1 MILRDELTER
11 QQYWL
16 NHIESCD
23 QLGQATKAYAET
35 NGLSVSM
42 MYSWRKKL
50 SVMGVLSDSRE
61 RPRSCNF
68 ERVRVLGGESRSGEW
83 HIALPNGV
91 QIGFSGAVDGG
102 MLWTVLQ
109 AARWL

>member
-1 MILRDELTER
+1 MALREELTER

-35 NGLSVSM
+35 HGLSVSM

-50 SVMGVLSDSRE
+50 SVMGVLSAGSE
-61 RPRSCNF
+61 RRQSCNF
-68 ERVRVLGGESRSGEW
+68 ERVQVVGGEPRSGEW
-83 HIALPNGV
+83 RIVLPNGV
-91 QIGFSGAVDGG
+91 QIGFCGVVDGG
-102 MLWTVLQ
+102 LLSTVLKV
-109 AARWL
+109 ASRL